1 MVEKKQIACILSAE
15 FSPRP
20 GYTPNERELT
30 TRKAINGSRVWKH
43 PTVQLNE
50 TPIPKPGHGRV
61 LIGLKAVGICGSD
74 IHMVESDS
82 SGWMLYPGLTKLPVV
97 PGHELSG
104 QVVEV
109 GPGVEGIR
117 PGDMVVVEEMQWCGM
132 CYACRTS
139 YYNQCEHLEEVGF
152 TINGGMEEYMVT
164 DTKFVWKINGFLDV
178 FGSEE
183 RAFEVGSLVEPICVS
198 YNAIFVRADN
208 YRPGWNVVVWGA
220 GPIGLGAVALLK
232 AAGAARIIV
241 MEPVERRREI
251 AKQLG
256 ATHTFDP
263 IELKKK
269 GTKPFEKVL
278 EVTDGLG
285 ANLHVE
291 ATGVPAEV
299 LPEIE
304 KSLAIGGSVVWIG
317 RADQEAPIWLERFQT
332 RAAQLFGS
340 QGHAGNAVF
349 PSVIRMMESGVLDPT
364 PIITTRYRLV
374 DVLDAFEHAKGRKE
388 VKVLVKP

>member
-1 MVEKKQIACILSAE
+1 LSAE

-43 PTVQLNE
+43 PTAQLNE

-139 YYNQCEHLEEVGF
+139 YYN
-152 TINGGMEEYMVT
+152 
-164 DTKFVWKINGFLDV
+164 
-178 FGSEE
+178 
-183 RAFEVGSLVEPICVS
+183 
-198 YNAIFVRADN
+198 
-208 YRPGWNVVVWGA
+208 
-220 GPIGLGAVALLK
+220 
-232 AAGAARIIV
+232 
-241 MEPVERRREI
+241 
-251 AKQLG
+251 
-256 ATHTFDP
+256 
-263 IELKKK
+263 
-269 GTKPFEKVL
+269 
-278 EVTDGLG
+278 
-285 ANLHVE
+285 
-291 ATGVPAEV
+291 
-299 LPEIE
+299 
-304 KSLAIGGSVVWIG
+304 
-317 RADQEAPIWLERFQT
+317 
-332 RAAQLFGS
+332 
-340 QGHAGNAVF
+340 
-349 PSVIRMMESGVLDPT
+349 
-364 PIITTRYRLV
+364 
-374 DVLDAFEHAKGRKE
+374 
-388 VKVLVKP
+388 